1 MGARLGAPAVA
12 SIGSYADVDY
22 SQVLTINLGPP
33 LLREKPMFFSVQVLQ
48 RLWHTQVEKIMFE
61 RQNLATKPFES
72 SPICFTTDPYQP
84 SKLVTEIN
92 GPLCCIKARFSA
104 ASESK

>member
-12 SIGSYADVDY
+12 SIGSDADVDY

-33 LLREKPMFFSVQVLQ
+33 LLGEKPLFVSGQASPKVVDYT
-48 RLWHTQVEKIMFE
+48 RGKIMFE
-61 RQNLATKPFES
+61 RQNLATKPFEP

-84 SKLVTEIN
+84 SKLVT
-92 GPLCCIKARFSA
+92 
-104 ASESK
+104 